1 MSSPEAMTISAS
13 ETQQPPPGQADGPG
27 RMNTDR
33 TVVSAQRRLWI
44 VAAGFCLLSAV
55 LVPLT
60 LRLGWDELVYAGRFG
75 PYAPATPFSAP
86 RTRGVPLLLAPIA
99 LWSNSTVLL
108 RVWLLV
114 LAGGA
119 LWLGFQPWLRIV
131 RRPAAVWVA
140 AGLYGSL
147 WITLFYAGSAM
158 PNHYTAMGAT
168 AAVGCFLVPRPR
180 YAGVAAGLAVVT
192 LMRPNDG
199 VAVAVPLLLAA
210 LLMPTLRGH
219 GRLRGRLSA
228 VAAGLVAGAL
238 PWIVEAEV
246 RFDGVR
252 NRLAEADEVQG
263 GLRAVF
269 TLGAHLTALDGP
281 LLCRPCTGDSVRLPA
296 TEWWVLLPLLVGLG
310 LWAER
315 RARRSTAPLW
325 PAVAVAVAA
334 AAPYLFLVPY
344 AAPRFLLPA
353 YALLALPAAV
363 GLLAVVH
370 RARTRRSLPTAG
382 VLTLA
387 LLGHVGIQI
396 DLVHTHA
403 SIQQRA
409 RGDWKRIAAVLRE
422 HGVHPPCVLAGNTST
437 IPIAHTAGC
446 TVSETVSP
454 ARPGALVL
462 RMGKPPRWARDWQ
475 RFPVPNSYSPGWTV
489 VVPRQPTVR
498 PGTAGR
504 ADIEWENPAF
514 SHSDK

>member
-1 MSSPEAMTISAS
+1 
-13 ETQQPPPGQADGPG
+13 
-27 RMNTDR
+27 MNADR
-33 TVVSAQRRLWI
+33 TAASAQRMLWI

-60 LRLGWDELVYAGRFG
+60 LPLGWDEIVYASRFG
-75 PYAPATPFSAP
+75 SYGPATPFSAP

-99 LWSNSTVLL
+99 SWSDSTVLL
-108 RVWLLV
+108 RVWLLL

-119 LWLGFQPWLRIV
+119 LWLGFRPWLRILH
-131 RRPAAVWVA
+131 RPAAAWVA

-168 AAVGCFLVPRPR
+168 AAVGCFLAPRPR

-210 LLMPTLRGH
+210 VLMPTLRGH
-219 GRLRGRLSA
+219 GRLRGRLPA

-238 PWIVEAEV
+238 PWVVEAEV
-246 RFDGVR
+246 RFGGVR
-252 NRLAEADEVQG
+252 NRFAEADQVQG
-263 GLRAVF
+263 GLGAVF
-269 TLGAHLTALDGP
+269 SLRAHLTALDGP
-281 LLCRPCTGDSVRLPA
+281 LLCRPCTGDSVRLPV

-325 PAVAVAVAA
+325 LAVAVAVAT

-370 RARTRRSLPTAG
+370 RARTRRSVPTAA
-382 VLTLA
+382 VLALA
-387 LLGHVGIQI
+387 LLGHWGIQAG
-396 DLVHTHA
+396 LVHTHA
-403 SIQQRA
+403 GIQQRA
-409 RGDWKRIAAVLRE
+409 RGDWERIASVLRE
-422 HGVHPPCVLAGNTST
+422 HGVHPPCVLAGNRST

-446 TVSETVSP
+446 TVTETDPRAHPS
-454 ARPGALVL
+454 ALVL
-462 RMGKPPRWARDWQ
+462 RERKPPHWARDWQ
-475 RFPVPNSYSPGWTV
+475 RFPVPDTYNPGWTV
-489 VVPRQPTVR
+489 VVR
-498 PGTAGR
+498 P
-504 ADIEWENPAF
+504 
-514 SHSDK
+514 

>member
-1 MSSPEAMTISAS
+1 M
-13 ETQQPPPGQADGPG
+13 ADRTAD
-27 RMNTDR
+27 RMNVDR
-33 TVVSAQRRLWI
+33 VADPTADQKNANRTAVSAQRMLWI

-55 LVPLT
+55 LVPIT
-60 LRLGWDELVYAGRFG
+60 LPLGWDEIVYASRFG
-75 PYAPATPFSAP
+75 PYGPATPFSAP

-99 LWSNSTVLL
+99 SWSGSTVLL
-108 RVWLLV
+108 RVWLLL

-119 LWLGFQPWLRIV
+119 LWLGFRPWLRIL

-147 WITLFYAGSAM
+147 WITLFYGGSAM

-168 AAVGCFLVPRPR
+168 AAVGCFLAPRPR

-210 LLMPTLRGH
+210 VLMPALRDH

-228 VAAGLVAGAL
+228 VAAGLVGGAL
-238 PWIVEAEV
+238 PWVVEAEA
-246 RFDGVR
+246 RFGGVR

-269 TLGAHLTALDGP
+269 SLRAHLTALDGP
-281 LLCRPCTGDSVRLPA
+281 LLCRPCTGDTVRLPV
-296 TEWWVLLPLLVGLG
+296 TEWWFLLPLLVCLG
-310 LWAER
+310 LWMER
-315 RARRSTAPLW
+315 RARRSAAPLW
-325 PAVAVAVAA
+325 MAVAVAVAT

-370 RARTRRSLPTAG
+370 RARTRRSVPTAA

-387 LLGHVGIQI
+387 LLWHGGIQA
-396 DLVHTHA
+396 DLVHIHA
-403 SIQQRA
+403 GIQQRA
-409 RGDWKRIAAVLRE
+409 RGDWDRIASVLRE
-422 HGVHPPCVLAGNTST
+422 HGVHPPCVLAGNRST
-437 IPIAHTAGC
+437 IPVAHTAGC
-446 TVSETVSP
+446 AVAGTDPP
-454 ARPGALVL
+454 AHPGALVL
-462 RMGKPPRWARDWQ
+462 RDREPPHWARGWR
-475 RFPVPNSYSPGWTV
+475 RFPVPDTYNPAWTV
-489 VVPRQPTVR
+489 VVR
-498 PGTAGR
+498 P
-504 ADIEWENPAF
+504 
-514 SHSDK
+514 

>member
-1 MSSPEAMTISAS
+1 
-13 ETQQPPPGQADGPG
+13 
-27 RMNTDR
+27 MNADR
-33 TVVSAQRRLWI
+33 TAASAQRMLWI
-44 VAAGFCLLSAV
+44 VVAGFCLLSAV

-60 LRLGWDELVYAGRFG
+60 LPLGWDELVYASRFG
-75 PYAPATPFSAP
+75 PYGPATPFSAP

-99 LWSNSTVLL
+99 SWSDSTVLL
-108 RVWLLV
+108 RVWLLL

-119 LWLGFQPWLRIV
+119 LWLGFRPWLRIV
-131 RRPAAVWVA
+131 HRPATVWVA

-168 AAVGCFLVPRPR
+168 AAVGCFLAPRPR

-199 VAVAVPLLLAA
+199 VAVAAPLLLAA
-210 LLMPTLRGH
+210 VLMPTLRGH
-219 GRLRGRLSA
+219 GRLPGRLSA

-238 PWIVEAEV
+238 PWVVEAEV
-246 RFDGVR
+246 RFGGVR

-269 TLGAHLTALDGP
+269 SLRAHLTALDGP
-281 LLCRPCTGDSVRLPA
+281 LLCRPCAGDSVQLPV

-315 RARRSTAPLW
+315 RARRSAAPLW
-325 PAVAVAVAA
+325 LSVAVAVAT

-370 RARTRRSLPTAG
+370 RARTRGSLPTAA
-382 VLTLA
+382 VLALA
-387 LLGHVGIQI
+387 LLGHWGIQI
-396 DLVHTHA
+396 GLVHTHA
-403 SIQQRA
+403 GIQQRA
-409 RGDWKRIAAVLRE
+409 RGDWDRIVFVLRE
-422 HGVHPPCVLAGNTST
+422 HGVRPPCVLTGNSST

-446 TVSETVSP
+446 SAPESDPP
-454 ARPGALVL
+454 ARPSALVL
-462 RMGKPPRWARDWQ
+462 RERNPPHWARDWPH
-475 RFPVPNSYSPGWTV
+475 FPVPDTYNPGWTV
-489 VVPRQPTVR
+489 VVR
-498 PGTAGR
+498 P
-504 ADIEWENPAF
+504 
-514 SHSDK
+514 